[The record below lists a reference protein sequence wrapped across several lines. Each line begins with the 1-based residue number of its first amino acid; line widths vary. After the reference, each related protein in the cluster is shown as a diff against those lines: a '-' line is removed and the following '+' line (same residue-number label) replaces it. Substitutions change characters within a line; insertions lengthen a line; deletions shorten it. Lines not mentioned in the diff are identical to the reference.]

1 MGSRGRVGFWA
12 KNGDCCGDSAVTYA
26 LVCALESPCKTRDT
40 ARRRRCFFSK
50 APFLSQKSCREQTAL
65 KNSQILESQIESK
78 KQQAYREQIGLES
91 KRLDSSTAQ
100 NLKPAKPSCLKIQ
113 SIQSGLDAS
122 F

>member
-1 MGSRGRVGFWA
+1 MDSVLGNHCTDFTNFERTADLKSSSLSKFV
-12 KNGDCCGDSAVTYA
+12 KNSTSNTAIPRI
-26 LVCALESPCKTRDT
+26 LEKEKGAECE
-40 ARRRRCFFSK
+40 
-50 APFLSQKSCREQTAL
+50 KSCREQTAL
-65 KNSQILESQIESK
+65 KNSQILESQIESE

-91 KRLDSSTAQ
+91 KRLGSSTAQ